1 MILTED
7 GQWVGQR
14 PSSSFDEDIIQA
26 RRRKKIRDDLLVIT
40 LCTSIL
46 LIVIGVWQIV
56 HVTGLVKPI
65 FISDPLSVANAV
77 WTLLNNEATWRA
89 IGATFQASLLGL
101 IVGATLG
108 IALGIPMAH
117 VDVMRRALQPYLT
130 IFNALPRP
138 ALAPI
143 FILWFGLGTTP
154 KVVVAATIV
163 FFVLLANTMAGIRSG
178 NADIAFLGRS
188 LGMSKWQT
196 FRMIELPQAM
206 PAIIAGLRL
215 GAVYAVLGVVVS
227 EIVAAYEG
235 LGQLLVRFTNQ
246 FSIAESFAVLSFMAA
261 LALILDFGVSLVQR
275 RITWRS
281 GTEMD

>member
-1 MILTED
+1 LTERH
-7 GQWVGQR
+7 QR
-14 PSSSFDEDIIQA
+14 PAPDFDENIIEA
-26 RRRKKIRDDLLVIT
+26 RRRKKRRDDILVVII
-40 LCTSIL
+40 CTSVL
-46 LIVIGVWQIV
+46 VAVIGAWEIV
-56 HVTGLVKPI
+56 HLTGLVKPI
-65 FISDPLSVANAV
+65 FISDPVSVASAI
-77 WTLLNNEATWRA
+77 WTLLNSEATWKA
-89 IGATFQASLLGL
+89 IGATFQAALLGL
-101 IVGATLG
+101 VVGATLG
-108 IALGIPMAH
+108 IGLGIPMAH
-117 VDVMRRALQPYLT
+117 IDVMRRALQPYLT
-130 IFNALPRP
+130 VFNALPRP

-178 NADIAFLGRS
+178 NADIAFLARS

-206 PAIIAGLRL
+206 PAIVAGLRL

-275 RITWRS
+275 RINWRS
-281 GTEMD
+281 SAEAD